1 MKMAKSPDEYFS
13 RNEEYRP
20 LLEKLQS
27 ILQSTELE
35 EKMKWGIPT
44 YCWKNKNVAG
54 IGAFKSYAGLW
65 FFNGVFL
72 KDSANVLINAQER
85 KTKGMRQW
93 HFESIDDIDE
103 QLVSAYIKEAIQ
115 NQKDGKEIKPEKKPL
130 IIPDDLK
137 EALASSSQLAEAF
150 ESLSLSCKREYAEHI
165 AEAKRPETKQKRLEK
180 IKPMILE
187 KVGLYDKYK

>member
-1 MKMAKSPDEYFS
+1 MAKSPDEYFS

>member
-1 MKMAKSPDEYFS
+1 MAKTPEEYFS
-13 RNEEYRP
+13 WNEEYRP

-27 ILQSTELE
+27 ILLTTELE

-44 YCWKNKNVAG
+44 YCLKNKNVAG

-72 KDSANVLINAQER
+72 KDTANTLINAQEG

-93 HFESIDDIDE
+93 RFASMDDINE
-103 QLVSAYIKEAIQ
+103 KLVLEYVKEAIQ

-130 IIPDDLK
+130 IIPDELK
-137 EALASSSQLAEAF
+137 EVLASDSQLSEAF
-150 ESLSLSCKREYAEHI
+150 DSLSLS
-165 AEAKRPETKQKRLEK
+165 
-180 IKPMILE
+180 
-187 KVGLYDKYK
+187 